1 MSWLTFGLTYNVKQQ
16 TAAVIERFG
25 KFMRVTGPG
34 LHYKRP
40 FGVETVAAR
49 PSLKIQQLDLEM
61 ESKTKDDVTVKLQLA
76 IQFVI
81 PSIDKVFD
89 AHYKLANPKTQMDS
103 WVFDVVRAEVPT
115 MTLNEVYENKDT
127 IAQKVEDRLKER
139 MHLYGFEIVRALV
152 NDVVP
157 PAEVRNAMN
166 AVNTQQRLMSAAS
179 AEGEKNKILTIKNAE
194 AEAESK
200 RLQGV
205 GIANQRKAII
215 KGYKDSVQDFQEGI
229 PGSGAREIIDM
240 VLLTQYFDTL
250 HALGADARSKVV
262 FLPSTPG
269 ALGELMNQIRMT
281 MATGLEGEP
290 GLTLKE
296 EQIQI
301 QQPAKISVRD
311 TTIKG
316 KTKTEQTDTKMPQ

>member
-1 MSWLTFGLTYNVKQQ
+1 MSWLTFGLTYSVKQQ

-40 FGVETVAAR
+40 FGVERVAAR

-76 IQFVI
+76 IQFCI

-103 WVFDVVRAEVPT
+103 WVFDVVRAEVPS

-127 IAQKVEDRLKER
+127 IAQKVEERLKER

-157 PAEVRNAMN
+157 PIEVKNAMN
-166 AVNTQQRLMSAAS
+166 MVNTQQRLMSAAN
-179 AEGEKNKILTIKNAE
+179 AEGEKKKILTIKNAE

-200 RLQGV
+200 RLSGV
-205 GIANQRKAII
+205 GIANQRRAII

-229 PGSGAREIIDM
+229 PGSGPREIIDM

-269 ALGELMNQIRMT
+269 AVGDFMNQIRG
-281 MATGLEGEP
+281 AIASGLESGSVIAPNKDDKQPIQEP
-290 GLTLKE
+290 
-296 EQIQI
+296 EQHSG
-301 QQPAKISVRD
+301 KD
-311 TTIKG
+311 TTIKREE
-316 KTKTEQTDTKMPQ
+316 KL

>member
-1 MSWLTFGLTYNVKQQ
+1 MSWLTLGLTYNVKQQ
-16 TAAVIERFG
+16 TAAVIEKFG
-25 KFMRVTGPG
+25 KFVRVTGPG

-49 PSLKIQQLDLEM
+49 PTLRIQQLDLEV

-76 IQFVI
+76 IQFCI

-89 AHYKLANPKTQMDS
+89 AHYKLVNPKTQMDS
-103 WVFDVVRAEVPT
+103 WVFDVVRSEVPV

-127 IAQKVEDRLKER
+127 IALKVEERLKAR
-139 MHLYGFEIVRALV
+139 MHLYGFEIVRVLI

-157 PAEVRNAMN
+157 PTEVRNAMN
-166 AVNTQQRLMSAAS
+166 AVNTQQRLRSAAE

-229 PGSGAREIIDM
+229 PGSGPKEIIDM

-250 HALGADARSKVV
+250 HALGSDARSKVV

-269 ALGELMNQIRMT
+269 AVGEFMNQIR
-281 MATGLEGEP
+281 AAVASGLESESGVALDEDDAQP
-290 GLTLKE
+290 VQGSESSSKKE
-296 EQIQI
+296 
-301 QQPAKISVRD
+301 
-311 TTIKG
+311 
-316 KTKTEQTDTKMPQ
+316 TKEK

>member
-1 MSWLTFGLTYNVKQQ
+1 MSFWTLGLTYMVKQQ

-25 KFMRVTGPG
+25 KFVRVSGPG

-40 FGVETVAAR
+40 LGVDIVTAR

-61 ESKTKDDVTVKLQLA
+61 ESKTRDDVTVKLQLA
-76 IQFVI
+76 IQFCI

-157 PAEVRNAMN
+157 PTEVRNAMN
-166 AVNTQQRLMSAAS
+166 TVNTQQRLMSAAS
-179 AEGEKNKILTIKNAE
+179 AEGEKKKILTIKNAE

-229 PGSGAREIIDM
+229 PGSGSREIIDM

-281 MATGLEGEP
+281 MASGLESEP
-290 GLTLKE
+290 GLTLNE
-296 EQIQI
+296 SDNLPLQEHVQD
-301 QQPAKISVRD
+301 SVKD
-311 TTIKG
+311 TTI
-316 KTKTEQTDTKMPQ
+316 T

>member
-1 MSWLTFGLTYNVKQQ
+1 MEVVMSFLTLGLTYSVKQQ

-40 FGVETVAAR
+40 FGVEIVAAR

-61 ESKTKDDVTVKLQLA
+61 ESKTRDDVTGKLQLA
-76 IQFVI
+76 IQFCI

-157 PAEVRNAMN
+157 PTEVRNAMN
-166 AVNTQQRLMSAAS
+166 TVNTQQRLMSAAS
-179 AEGEKNKILTIKNAE
+179 AEGEKKKILTIKNAE

-200 RLQGV
+200 RLAGG
-205 GIANQRKAII
+205 GIANQRRAII

-229 PGSGAREIIDM
+229 PGSGPREIIDM

-269 ALGELMNQIRMT
+269 AVGDFMNQIRGAIASGMET
-281 MATGLEGEP
+281 VSGITPIKGDN
-290 GLTLKE
+290 
-296 EQIQI
+296 
-301 QQPAKISVRD
+301 QPAQAPEQQSVKD
-311 TTIKG
+311 TPTN
-316 KTKTEQTDTKMPQ
+316 